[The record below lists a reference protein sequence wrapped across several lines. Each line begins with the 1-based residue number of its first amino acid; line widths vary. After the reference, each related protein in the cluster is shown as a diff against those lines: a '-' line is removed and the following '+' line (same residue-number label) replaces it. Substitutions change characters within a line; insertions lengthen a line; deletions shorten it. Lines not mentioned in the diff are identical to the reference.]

1 MPRCHLHTAGA
12 ADAPL
17 RAALGEL
24 RTALDVP
31 GAFSAAVRAETERV
45 VRAPRPPD
53 DGWLA
58 GHDAT
63 AVELFTIDPPGAPD
77 LDQAMELARRAG
89 GGFRVRYAIADV
101 AAFVTPGGTLD
112 AEAHRRVQTLY
123 FPDGRVP
130 LYPAVLSE
138 DAASLLPDRTRPALL
153 WQIDLDAEGRTVS
166 AEVRRALVRSRARLD
181 YAGAQREIDAGT
193 APESLALLKE
203 IGLLRE
209 RLERERGGISLSV
222 PEQEIVEC
230 PPRPGG
236 VSGDAPGGRSGS
248 VSGDRSGSAPG
259 GRSGGVS
266 YTVAYR
272 APLPVEG
279 WNAQISLL
287 TGMVAA
293 QLMMTAGTGILR
305 TLPSAPDGAVGRLRR
320 SAKALGIDWPHH
332 VAYAETLRSLDP
344 HNARHAAFLQE
355 CTALLRGAGY
365 TVFTDGRIPQI
376 AVHAAVAAPYTH
388 CTAPLRRLVDRYAGE
403 ICLSA
408 VAGQDPPEW
417 VLAALDALPKEM
429 AAGAERA
436 NTVERECVDIVE
448 AALLRG
454 RVGEIFDGYVVDVRE
469 RDPAVGTVHLE
480 DPAVIARIEGGAA
493 PLPLGERLRVRL
505 TQADPGLAKV
515 LFAPA

>member
-1 MPRCHLHTAGA
+1 MPRCHLHTTGA

-17 RAALGEL
+17 RTALGAL

-31 GAFSAAVRAETERV
+31 GAFSAAVHAETERA
-45 VRAPRPPD
+45 VRAPRPPE

-58 GHDAT
+58 DRDAT
-63 AVELFTIDPPGAPD
+63 TIELFTIDPPAAAD
-77 LDQAMELARRAG
+77 LDQAMGLARRAG
-89 GGFRVRYAIADV
+89 GGFRVHYAIADV
-101 AAFVTPGGTLD
+101 AAFVTPGGALD
-112 AEAHRRVQTLY
+112 AEARRRVQTLY

-166 AEVRRALVRSRARLD
+166 AEVHRMLVRSRARLD

-230 PPRPGG
+230 PPEADTTSGGPPGG
-236 VSGDAPGGRSGS
+236 ASGGRSG
-248 VSGDRSGSAPG
+248 
-259 GRSGGVS
+259 VS
-266 YTVAYR
+266 YAVAYR

-287 TGMVAA
+287 TGMAAA
-293 QLMMTAGTGILR
+293 QLMLTAGTGILR
-305 TLPSAPDGAVGRLRR
+305 TMPSAPDGAVGRLRR

-332 VAYAETLRSLDP
+332 VAYAETVRSLDP

-365 TVFTDGRIPQI
+365 TVFTGGRIPRP

-408 VAGQDPPEW
+408 VAGQEPPEW
-417 VLAALDALPKEM
+417 VLAALDRLPKEM
-429 AAGAERA
+429 AEGAERA
-436 NTVERECVDIVE
+436 NGVERECVDIVE
-448 AALLRG
+448 AALLRE
-454 RVGEIFDGYVVDVRE
+454 RVGELFDGYVIDVRE
-469 RDPAVGTVHLE
+469 RDPSVGTVHLE
-480 DPAVIARIEGGAA
+480 DPAVVARIEGGTT
-493 PLPLGERLRVRL
+493 PLPLGEWLRVRL
-505 TQADPGLAKV
+505 TQADPGLAKA